1 MPDDFEK
8 IFSGY
13 IQIYLNNIPDKTKQ
27 RKKYLYVYK
36 LFNVNNDNV
45 KIYENDIFPDYLT
58 LSTTG
63 YMFVKSTKK
72 NKNKTKI
79 PILPDIDINQHKTN
93 FCDFNTFFNSEVDAN
108 TMIKITPSCYNKKQ
122 NIETNPIIVD
132 EYNYLMKLD
141 KKTTL
146 DMTKLKKNW
155 LDDVKKNNIT
165 TSLKWFEYI
174 KQNCPINSCIGF
186 VYNYYS
192 NINNSTFKKDISFD
206 DICVYYDIKSI
217 DEFYIMKNI
226 ETNFENPNQLITFFE
241 TYNNK
246 LELVIKECDNKKIK
260 YKKINDQ
267 SIELKWCD
275 LNKLG
280 LKWEITDFI

>member
-1 MPDDFEK
+1 
-8 IFSGY
+8 
-13 IQIYLNNIPDKTKQ
+13 
-27 RKKYLYVYK
+27 
-36 LFNVNNDNV
+36 
-45 KIYENDIFPDYLT
+45 
-58 LSTTG
+58 
-63 YMFVKSTKK
+63 MFVKSTKK

-141 KKTTL
+141 KNTAL
-146 DMTKLKKNW
+146 DMTKLRKNW

-174 KQNCPINSCIGF
+174 KHNCPINSCIGF

-217 DEFYIMKNI
+217 DEFDIMKNI